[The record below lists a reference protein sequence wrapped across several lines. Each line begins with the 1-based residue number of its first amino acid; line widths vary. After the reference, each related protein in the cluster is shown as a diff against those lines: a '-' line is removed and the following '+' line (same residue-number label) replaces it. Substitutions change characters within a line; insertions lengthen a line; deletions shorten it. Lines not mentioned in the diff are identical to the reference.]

1 MVKTYIPTRG
11 DIVWLTFDPQAGHE
25 QAGRRPALVLSPA
38 SYNQAGGL
46 SLVCPITNQNKG
58 YPFDVLLP
66 TDGKV
71 SGVIQTDQIK
81 SVDWQE
87 RQAKMIA
94 KAPDDIVYEVQS
106 KLAPLLGY

>member
-1 MVKTYIPTRG
+1 MVKKYIPARG

-38 SYNQAGGL
+38 SYNQASGL
-46 SLVCPITNQNKG
+46 SLVCPVTNQNKG

-66 TDGKV
+66 ADGKV
-71 SGVIQTDQIK
+71 GGVIQTDQIK

-87 RQAKMIA
+87 RQAKMIV
-94 KAPDDIVYEVQS
+94 KAPDDIVCEVQS
-106 KLAPLLGY
+106 KLAPLLGC